1 MGSVYEGILR
11 IGGGVR
17 APDTSLFDVLTME
30 VMKPR
35 KMPSKTLVGQWS
47 HRQGTNRVMILWVCK
62 WDRDERN
69 ESMRDIF

>member
-35 KMPSKTLVGQWS
+35 KNPIKALDGQWRS
-47 HRQGTNRVMILWVCK
+47 YAKQNRGLRPKVTQQRQT
-62 WDRDERN
+62 E
-69 ESMRDIF
+69 